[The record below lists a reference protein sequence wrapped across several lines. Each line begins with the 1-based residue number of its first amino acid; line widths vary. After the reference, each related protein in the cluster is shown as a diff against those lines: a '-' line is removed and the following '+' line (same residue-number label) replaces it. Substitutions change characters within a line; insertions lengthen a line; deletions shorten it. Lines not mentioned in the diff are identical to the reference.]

1 MVRVVCHEA
10 LGCDQHC
17 RQAAFHICSATS
29 AEHAVLVDQ
38 GIERIILPVLHRSGR
53 HHIGVTGET
62 QYRPFAGAVSGPEII
77 DVFDAHRLKL
87 EAGIA
92 QALHHHRL
100 AIGIDRRDRW
110 SADQV

>member
-1 MVRVVCHEA
+1 M
-10 LGCDQHC
+10 
-17 RQAAFHICSATS
+17 
-29 AEHAVLVDQ
+29 LVDQ
-38 GIERIILPVLHRSGR
+38 GIERIILPVLHLSGR

-110 SADQV
+110 SADQVAGKLEGRREVGGGRHVQNSGSKTLGAKRRIS